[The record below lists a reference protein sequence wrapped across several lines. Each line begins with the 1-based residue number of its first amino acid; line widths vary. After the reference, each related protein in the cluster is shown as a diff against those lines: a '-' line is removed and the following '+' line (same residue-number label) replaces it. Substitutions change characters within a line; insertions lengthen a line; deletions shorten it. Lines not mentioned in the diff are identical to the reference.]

1 MAVESPTGSSQP
13 GPGPEL
19 SSITTALGDITR
31 RVTAIAER
39 SQGGELDWLSSTL
52 FAVERSL
59 IDATR
64 RLSSAT
70 TALRSSTE
78 GTRD

>member
-1 MAVESPTGSSQP
+1 MSDATSSS
-13 GPGPEL
+13 PGPEL
-19 SSITTALGDITR
+19 SSITTALGEITR

-39 SQGGELDWLSSTL
+39 SQGSDLDWLSSTL
-52 FAVERSL
+52 FDVERAL

-70 TALRSSTE
+70 TALRK
-78 GTRD
+78 RD

>member
-1 MAVESPTGSSQP
+1 MPDSPAPSP
-13 GPGPEL
+13 APEL

-39 SQGGELDWLSSTL
+39 SQGSELDWLSSTL
-52 FAVERSL
+52 FDVERAL

-70 TALRSSTE
+70 TAL
-78 GTRD
+78 GKRD

>member
-1 MAVESPTGSSQP
+1 MPDSSSSSPA
-13 GPGPEL
+13 PEL
-19 SSITTALGDITR
+19 SSITTALSDLTR

-39 SQGGELDWLSSTL
+39 SQGTDWTGVVDL
-52 FAVERSL
+52 FDVERAL

-70 TALRSSTE
+70 TAL
-78 GTRD
+78 GKRD

>member
-1 MAVESPTGSSQP
+1 MADATSSS
-13 GPGPEL
+13 PGPEL

-39 SQGGELDWLSSTL
+39 SQGSDLDWLASTL
-52 FAVERSL
+52 FDVERAL

-70 TALRSSTE
+70 TALRK
-78 GTRD
+78 RD

>member
-1 MAVESPTGSSQP
+1 MADATSSS
-13 GPGPEL
+13 PGPEL
-19 SSITTALGDITR
+19 SSITTALSDITR

-39 SQGGELDWLSSTL
+39 SQGSDLDWLSSTL
-52 FAVERSL
+52 FDVERAL

-70 TALRSSTE
+70 TALRNR
-78 GTRD
+78 G

>member
-1 MAVESPTGSSQP
+1 MADSPSSS
-13 GPGPEL
+13 PGPEL
-19 SSITTALGDITR
+19 SSITTALSDITR

-39 SQGGELDWLSSTL
+39 SEGSELDWLASTL
-52 FAVERSL
+52 FDVERAL

-70 TALRSSTE
+70 TALRN
-78 GTRD
+78 RD